1 MKKFFV
7 IVTAILLAG
16 GIFLMGYSAE
26 PVIDVAGLCTMV
38 AGAVIGTILT
48 VKNRKG
54 KKPVQWILPLVLLW
68 LGTIILGV
76 TGFAQFTYSIIVSCA
91 AAAFLIVYLL
101 LAFKEATK
109 V

>member
-7 IVTAILLAG
+7 VVTAILLAG

-26 PVIDVAGLCTMV
+26 PVFDVVGLCTML
-38 AGAVIGTILT
+38 AGAGIGTAIT
-48 VKNRKG
+48 VKTRKG

-68 LGTIILGV
+68 LGTLIFSV
-76 TGFAQFTYSIIVSCA
+76 TGFVQFAYLIIVSCA

-109 V
+109 M

>member
-1 MKKFFV
+1 MKKIIIV
-7 IVTAILLAG
+7 VTAILLAG

-26 PVIDVAGLCTMV
+26 PAFDVVGLCTML
-38 AGAVIGTILT
+38 AGAGIGTAIT
-48 VKNRKG
+48 VKTRKG
-54 KKPVQWILPLVLLW
+54 KKPVRWILPLALLW
-68 LGTIILGV
+68 IGTLILGV

>member
-7 IVTAILLAG
+7 VVTAILLAG

-26 PVIDVAGLCTMV
+26 PAFDVAGLCTMV
-38 AGAVIGTILT
+38 AGAGIGTAIT
-48 VKNRKG
+48 VKTRKG

-68 LGTIILGV
+68 IGTLILSV
-76 TGFAQFTYSIIVSCA
+76 TGFVQFAYLIIVSCA
-91 AAAFLIVYLL
+91 AAACLIVYLL

-109 V
+109 M